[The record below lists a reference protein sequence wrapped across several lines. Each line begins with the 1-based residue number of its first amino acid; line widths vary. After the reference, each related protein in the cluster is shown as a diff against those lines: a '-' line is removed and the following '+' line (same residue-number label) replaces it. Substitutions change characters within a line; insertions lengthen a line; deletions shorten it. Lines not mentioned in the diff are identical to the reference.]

1 MPRTHSQ
8 VPGQGQVLP
17 PAPGPSEAA
26 AATAAQMGHR
36 ERNMLQKR
44 SRILAAAAA
53 LFDERGFDGA
63 TTQEISDRA
72 DIATG
77 TLFRYAPTKGQL
89 LLMVFNEEFHRA
101 IGQGRRDV
109 EGAAGPLAQVCA
121 LIGPIVTAASRNAP
135 NMAIYQRELLFGAP
149 EQMHRVEGLALVSN
163 LEGHIAGILLAAV
176 HQGEA
181 HQGAADRAARSV
193 FAVVH
198 LTLIQPA
205 TGAHPG
211 SDPGTDLY
219 EQVAQIVQG
228 FLTLSAAAPSAAEP
242 LGAGTAQTQ
251 RMEEDKN
258 EH

>member
-1 MPRTHSQ
+1 MPRTHSP
-8 VPGQGQVLP
+8 VPGQDQVLA
-17 PAPGPSEAA
+17 PAVEPSEAA
-26 AATAAQMGHR
+26 AGSAAKMGRR

-72 DIATG
+72 DVATG

-89 LLMVFNEEFHRA
+89 LLMVFNAEFRRA
-101 IGQGRRDV
+101 IEQGCREV
-109 EGAAGPLAQVCA
+109 GSAASPLAQVCA

-149 EQMHRVEGLALVSN
+149 EHIHRAEGLSLVSN
-163 LEGHIAGILLAAV
+163 LEGHIAGILLASLQ
-176 HQGEA
+176 QGDA
-181 HQGAADRAARSV
+181 YQVAADRAARSV
-193 FAVVH
+193 FAVLH
-198 LTLIQPA
+198 LTLVQPA

-219 EQVAQIVQG
+219 EQIAQIVQG
-228 FLTLSAAAPSAAEP
+228 FLALSVAAPSAAEP
-242 LGAGTAQTQ
+242 LGAGTAQTI
-251 RMEEDKN
+251 KN
-258 EH
+258 GRRQK